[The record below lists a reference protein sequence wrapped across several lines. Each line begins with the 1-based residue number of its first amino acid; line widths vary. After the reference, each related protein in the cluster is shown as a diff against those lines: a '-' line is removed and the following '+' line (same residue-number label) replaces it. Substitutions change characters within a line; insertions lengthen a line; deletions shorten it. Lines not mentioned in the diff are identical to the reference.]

1 MLIFLDIETT
11 GIEQNDKVC
20 SIGMILLD
28 DKNNITTNYELIN
41 EHKKINSKA
50 SSINHITNEMLKDKP
65 SFQDSLSI
73 NILEKNN
80 NNSTTIVGHNINFT
94 LNILKNSGFIF
105 KGDTIDTMRI
115 SKHLIEDSESYSLQ
129 FLRYDLKLYKDDD
142 KNLKESNLD
151 IKLTA
156 HNAISDALVVKELY
170 EYHLQTENKKMLSML
185 SNQPVLMKKLPFGK
199 YQGSYIEEIYNTNR
213 AYLEWMLNTIVDI
226 DEDLRYSIEYY
237 LKGEI

>member
-170 EYHLQTENKKMLSML
+170 EYHLQTENKKMLSIL

>member
-41 EHKKINSKA
+41 ENKKIGSKA
-50 SSINHITNEMLKDKP
+50 SSINHITNEILKDKP
-65 SFQDSLSI
+65 PFQDSLSC
-73 NILEKNN
+73 NILEENN

-129 FLRYDLKLYKDDD
+129 FLRYDLKLYKEDN

-170 EYHLQTENKKMLSML
+170 EYHLQTENKKMLSIL

-199 YQGSYIEEIYNTNR
+199 YQGSYIEEIYNINR